1 MDEQIPEKPKRGE
14 SSSFMDGPQSRI
26 IGALVL
32 IGLGVFFLLQQS
44 GLINMDFAWWS
55 LFILIPGLALLAS
68 GVMSYSRAGYLTN
81 EARGRITGGVMAT
94 LVGAIFLFDLDWGK
108 VWPVF
113 LIVPGLF
120 MLFGLNR
127 GET

>member
-1 MDEQIPEKPKRGE
+1 MDDQIPEKPKRGQP
-14 SSSFMDGPQSRI
+14 SDGSQSRI
-26 IGALVL
+26 VGALVL

-44 GLINMDFAWWS
+44 GLIQADFAWWS
-55 LFILIPGLALLAS
+55 LFILIPGIALLLS
-68 GVMSYSRAGYLTN
+68 GVMSYSRAGYVTN

-120 MLFGLNR
+120 MLFGLNKSE
-127 GET
+127 G

>member
-1 MDEQIPEKPKRGE
+1 MDDQVPEKPKRGE
-14 SSSFMDGPQSRI
+14 SSSWTDSSQSRI
-26 IGALVL
+26 VGAVVL

-44 GLINMDFAWWS
+44 GLVDMDFAWWS

-68 GVMSYSRAGYLTN
+68 GVMSYSRAGYVTN

-94 LVGAIFLFDLDWGK
+94 LVGAIFLLDLDWGK

-127 GET
+127 SET